1 MAPSSGSSYPVRYLA
16 VFGVFI
22 ALVYVL
28 VFFTGDKSP
37 TPKLGIDLQGG
48 TRVTLTARTPDGS
61 APSQE
66 SLRQA
71 QQIIET
77 RVNGLGVSGSEVV
90 VDGQNLVITVPGDD
104 SSQARTL
111 GQTARLYIRPVLT
124 SQAPTPAGTP
134 APAATDP
141 AADPAAADPA
151 ATTAPAT
158 PAPQNRPFPAQ
169 DPTDTPAPSETSAPS
184 ETPAPSD
191 TSASEPGAAPPASSA
206 DETADAIAE
215 AKAQRQSTDPTVQQQ
230 AMATIDCSAP
240 DPLQGNDDP
249 ALPLVAC
256 STDGTA
262 VYILEPSIIDG
273 QQIADASSQ
282 FDTQQSR
289 NVVSLSFTTEG
300 GNTWA
305 QFTSANIGKQA
316 AFTLDSKVVSAPV
329 IQGATPAGSATQ
341 ITGNFTADSAR
352 ELANTLKYGSLPLS
366 FAASEAETVS
376 ATLGLASLEAGLIA
390 GAIGLVFVLIYC
402 LLYYRMLGI
411 LTALSLVL
419 SLVAIYG
426 ILVLLGRWIS
436 FTLDL
441 AGIAGLIIGIGMTAD
456 SFVVFFERIKD
467 EIREGRSFRSAV
479 PRGWARAR
487 RTILSGNAVS
497 FIAAAVLY
505 VLAVGQVRGFAFT
518 LGLSTLLDIVI
529 VILVTWPLVNLAS
542 RSEFWS
548 KPSIN
553 GLGAVQEIAR
563 ARKRAAAAKTTRDAA
578 TAAAGPSKEA

>member
-1 MAPSSGSSYPVRYLA
+1 
-16 VFGVFI
+16 
-22 ALVYVL
+22 
-28 VFFTGDKSP
+28 
-37 TPKLGIDLQGG
+37 
-48 TRVTLTARTPDGS
+48 
-61 APSQE
+61 
-66 SLRQA
+66 
-71 QQIIET
+71 
-77 RVNGLGVSGSEVV
+77 
-90 VDGQNLVITVPGDD
+90 
-104 SSQARTL
+104 
-111 GQTARLYIRPVLT
+111 
-124 SQAPTPAGTP
+124 
-134 APAATDP
+134 
-141 AADPAAADPA
+141 
-151 ATTAPAT
+151 
-158 PAPQNRPFPAQ
+158 
-169 DPTDTPAPSETSAPS
+169 
-184 ETPAPSD
+184 
-191 TSASEPGAAPPASSA
+191 
-206 DETADAIAE
+206 
-215 AKAQRQSTDPTVQQQ
+215 
-230 AMATIDCSAP
+230 
-240 DPLQGNDDP
+240 
-249 ALPLVAC
+249 
-256 STDGTA
+256 
-262 VYILEPSIIDG
+262 
-273 QQIADASSQ
+273 
-282 FDTQQSR
+282 
-289 NVVSLSFTTEG
+289 
-300 GNTWA
+300 
-305 QFTSANIGKQA
+305 
-316 AFTLDSKVVSAPV
+316 
-329 IQGATPAGSATQ
+329 
-341 ITGNFTADSAR
+341 
-352 ELANTLKYGSLPLS
+352 LS